1 MVEMNI
7 MFCKEYVNEVAEV
20 VQEYLM
26 SIPNIEVEMNEG
38 GSLFMRS
45 AAMRDLN
52 FLVALATAFIAPM
65 DCYMAR
71 RVENKGGSRYIW
83 AQLVLGSSE
92 EYDLEQVRESVEC
105 VLENY
110 GEVDGVS

>member
-7 MFCKEYVNEVAEV
+7 MFCKEYINEVAEIV
-20 VQEYLM
+20 REYLM
-26 SIPNIEVEMNEG
+26 SIPNIEVEMHEG
-38 GSLFMRS
+38 GSLVMRS
-45 AAMRDLN
+45 AAMRVLN

-65 DCYMAR
+65 DCYIAR
-71 RVENKGGSRYIW
+71 RTEDRYTW

-92 EYDLEQVRESVEC
+92 EHNLEQVRESVEC

-110 GEVDGVS
+110 GEVES